1 MDKSGRGFEVLR
13 AADQMFVHAWR
24 AVQPELDR
32 RARRL
37 ADGHRDRADDL
48 LANTAIKALLF
59 MRRSPEAMTD
69 PEGFLFVVL
78 RHVFLDSM
86 RRNGRD
92 TEVFDRAVDID
103 SDRAARA
110 ASGTLSAIQRI
121 ELDEQLTRVIASIR
135 TMTREQ
141 RRLFA
146 LRFVDEL
153 PYPAI
158 AEKLGVNQPLVRK
171 RIQLLRKRLKMAADR

>member
-1 MDKSGRGFEVLR
+1 MDKPGQGIEALR
-13 AADQMFVHAWR
+13 PADQMFVHAWR
-24 AVQPELDR
+24 AAQPELDR

-37 ADGHRDRADDL
+37 ADGHQDRADDL

-59 MRRSPEAMTD
+59 MRRAPEAMTD

-92 TEVFDRAVDID
+92 KEVFDRAVDVD
-103 SDRAARA
+103 SEQAARA
-110 ASGTLSAIQRI
+110 AGGALSAIQRL
-121 ELDEQLTRVIASIR
+121 ELEEQLARVTASVK

-146 LRFVDEL
+146 LRFLDEL
-153 PYPAI
+153 SYPAI

-171 RIQLLRKRLKMAADR
+171 RIQLLRKRLKLMADR